1 MTLHHT
7 LGLATHEDAAP
18 IASMSARLIETGLRQ
33 SWTRRRVGWHIRN
46 PNSIVLTASDNDS
59 LAGFAIMHFSDDSA
73 HLNLLAVEPAFRRIG
88 IGRSLVNWLEKSAVV
103 AGTFIVSLEVRADNA
118 DALGFYS
125 KLGYRE
131 TGLLQNYYDGKFDA
145 LLLAR
150 DLRVRQIDLQ
160 LD

>member
-1 MTLHHT
+1 MQHRLR
-7 LGLATHEDAAP
+7 LATGEDAGP
-18 IASMSARLIETGLRQ
+18 IASMSARLIETGLRR
-33 SWTRRRVGWHIRN
+33 SWSQLRVGRHIRSA
-46 PNSIVLTASDNDS
+46 NSIVLTAREDAV

-73 HLNLLAVEPAFRRIG
+73 HLNLLAVEPAYRCRG

-103 AGTFIVSLEVRADNA
+103 AGTFIVSLEVRSDNA

-125 KLGYRE
+125 KLGFQE
-131 TGLLQNYYDGKFDA
+131 TGLLRNYYDGKFDA

-150 DLRVRQIDLQ
+150 DLRVLQTDIQ